1 MKKPIALN
9 LTSKWS
15 DTLNKEEHICE
26 SDRI

>member
-9 LTSKWS
+9 LTSEWN